1 MDLYCLKT
9 LFGVLTCCST
19 KDTTGFC
26 VNRSIFLGIF
36 AECHKI
42 LGQVDTTD
50 K

>member
-1 MDLYCLKT
+1 MLFSMLK
-9 LFGVLTCCST
+9 CCST

-26 VNRSIFLGIF
+26 VNRSILGIF

-42 LGQVDTTD
+42 LGQVDTAE